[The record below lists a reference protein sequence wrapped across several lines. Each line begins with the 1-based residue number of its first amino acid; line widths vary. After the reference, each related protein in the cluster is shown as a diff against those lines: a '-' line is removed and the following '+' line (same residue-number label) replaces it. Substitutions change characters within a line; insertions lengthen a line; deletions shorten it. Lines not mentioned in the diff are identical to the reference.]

1 MKEKYFTHENIADKA
16 KTLKLEAA
24 GRHKLKFTAKNPALM
39 VLDMQKFF
47 QETSS
52 HAQIPSFDVIVPG
65 IQGLI
70 YGFKN
75 KGLPVIF
82 TKHLNTPENAFMMD
96 EWWRDIITTD
106 SIYSG
111 IVEDFDTSGHV
122 VIEKSQYD
130 AFYKTGLDG
139 MLRELKINNL
149 VITGVMTH
157 LCCETT
163 TRSAFVRGFRTFFT
177 VDGTATYNEQF
188 HRNTL
193 INLAHGFSVPVLT
206 DEILEKIN
214 D

>member
-24 GRHKLKFTAKNPALM
+24 GRHKLKFTAKNSALM